1 MSLTLYIFEDP
12 AYVKLYPLAYTR
24 PVYDMRCGM
33 LTLREKIVRAYPR
46 ARTVLLCR
54 PYLAD
59 VMREQNPKLPVNEFA
74 GGDSLFIN
82 GRVLVDA
89 AFRKAVPPTGRDTI
103 YLSGGIIV
111 AVRMHATE
119 DHSGRFVDGF
129 DVEQFEHCAKEEI
142 QARLVSYPWDL
153 VHLNGEELLKD
164 NAALPGKKPP
174 LSPAKYA
181 GVHFVNK
188 KAIRLGRD
196 VVIKPGVVLDAENGP
211 IVIDKGTKVLANAVI
226 EGPVYIG
233 AGSTIKAGAKIY
245 GNTSIGP
252 VCKVG
257 GEVEGSIIHSYSNKQ
272 HDGFLGHSYVG
283 MWCNLGADTNTSDL
297 KNNYSTVQ
305 AYCNGTMIDTGQQFL
320 GLTMGDHSKSSIN
333 TMFNTGTVVGVSS
346 NVFGE
351 GFPPKHV
358 PSFSWGGS
366 GGLTSYV
373 PEKAI
378 EVARLVM
385 ARRSVRMTAADAE
398 LMLRI
403 FELTREERGA

>member
-1 MSLTLYIFEDP
+1 M
-12 AYVKLYPLAYTR
+12 K
-24 PVYDMRCGM
+24 
-33 LTLREKIVRAYPR
+33 
-46 ARTVLLCR
+46 
-54 PYLAD
+54 
-59 VMREQNPKLPVNEFA
+59 EQNPRHLVNEFI

-82 GRVLVDA
+82 GRVMVDA
-89 AFRKAVPPTGRDTI
+89 AFRKAVPPKGNDTI
-103 YLSGGIIV
+103 YVSDGIVV

-119 DHSGRFVDGF
+119 DHPGRFVDGF
-129 DVEQFEHCAKEEI
+129 DIEQFEHCEKKEVK
-142 QARLVSYPWDL
+142 ARVVSYPWDL
-153 VHLNGEELLKD
+153 VHANGEELVND
-164 NAALPGKKPP
+164 FHALEGNKRPIA
-174 LSPAKYA
+174 PAKCP

-188 KAIRLGRD
+188 KAIRIAND
-196 VVIKPGVVLDAENGP
+196 AVIKPGVVLDAENGP
-211 IVIDKGTKVLANAVI
+211 IVIESGVKVLANAVI

-245 GNTSIGP
+245 GNTTIGP

-257 GEVEGSIIHSYSNKQ
+257 GEVEGSIIHSHSNKQ

-297 KNNYSTVQ
+297 KNNYGTVQ
-305 AYCNGTMIDTGQQFL
+305 VYNSGGMIDTGRQFV

-366 GGLTSYV
+366 RGLTTYSLD
-373 PEKAI
+373 KAI

-385 ARRSVRMTAADAE
+385 GRRSVVMTPADSA
-398 LMLRI
+398 LMERVFDLSRKDC
-403 FELTREERGA
+403 EEI